1 MLPLVALVGRP
12 NVGKSTIF
20 NALTRT
26 RDALVHDQPG
36 VTRDRNY
43 GVCRLDED
51 NHFLVVDTGGIAEEE
66 EGLAGATTRQ
76 ARAAAAEADL
86 ILFVVDARD
95 GSSAMDDE
103 ILAWLRKLSRPT
115 LLLIN
120 KIDGTDEDSVRSEFA
135 RYGFSEMLTVSAAH
149 RQGLDDLLEEVVQ
162 RLPEEGSG
170 EELDNDPNRIRI
182 AFVGRPNVGK
192 STLTNALVGAKVS
205 IVSNRPQTT
214 RHRLLGIATYPEGQL
229 VLVDTPG
236 LHKVQ
241 KRAMNRVM
249 NRAARGSLE
258 GVDAGLLVIEAGRWD
273 EEDSLAF
280 NVLRDAGIPVVLVV
294 NKIDR
299 LKDKGALLPFLQ
311 EVTAGRD
318 FSSVHPISA
327 QKRNGLEALVRDVLA
342 LLPEAP
348 PMFGEDEITD
358 RSQRFLAGELVRE
371 QLMRQL
377 GEELPYATTVE
388 IERFTEDGNLL
399 RIGAVIWVEREGQK
413 AIVIGKG
420 GTRLKEI
427 GAKSRLQ
434 MERLF
439 GAKVFLETWVRVR
452 EGWSDDEAALKAFGY
467 E

>member
-1 MLPLVALVGRP
+1 MNQTSPYRSGSVAV
-12 NVGKSTIF
+12 I
-20 NALTRT
+20 
-26 RDALVHDQPG
+26 
-36 VTRDRNY
+36 
-43 GVCRLDED
+43 
-51 NHFLVVDTGGIAEEE
+51 
-66 EGLAGATTRQ
+66 
-76 ARAAAAEADL
+76 
-86 ILFVVDARD
+86 
-95 GSSAMDDE
+95 
-103 ILAWLRKLSRPT
+103 
-115 LLLIN
+115 
-120 KIDGTDEDSVRSEFA
+120 
-135 RYGFSEMLTVSAAH
+135 
-149 RQGLDDLLEEVVQ
+149 
-162 RLPEEGSG
+162 
-170 EELDNDPNRIRI
+170 
-182 AFVGRPNVGK
+182 GRPNVGK

-214 RHRLLGIATYPEGQL
+214 RHRLLGIASFPQGQI

-236 LHKVQ
+236 LHREQGKF
-241 KRAMNRVM
+241 KASAMSRVM

-258 GVDAGLLVIEAGRWD
+258 GVDAAMLVIEAGRWD
-273 EEDSLAF
+273 DEDTLAY
-280 NVLRDAGIPVVLVV
+280 NVLSDAGVPVVLIV
-294 NKIDR
+294 NKVDR
-299 LKDKGALLPFLQ
+299 LKDKAALLPFLAQ
-311 EVTAGRD
+311 VSEGRE
-318 FSSVHPISA
+318 FAAVHPVSA
-327 QKRNGLEALVRDVLA
+327 LKRKGLEALTKDLLA
-342 LLPEAP
+342 LLPEQP

-388 IERFTEDGNLL
+388 IERFTEDGALL

-427 GAKSRLQ
+427 GAKARQQ